1 MNNSSFFFSRFDP
14 ELFLFIGTIITPDK
28 YLGSIMSLCMERR
41 GIQKNAINIDND
53 RIMLQYELP
62 LCEIIVDFHDSLK
75 TLSSGYASFDYEDSG
90 YKSSSLVKV
99 TNRASITQ
107 TKLIF
112 IYSQLCILLNG
123 VAVDELS
130 SIVHISRAQT
140 IGKKMCLRLKEII
153 PRQLVQIAIQAEV
166 KGKILGRETLKAYRK
181 DVTAKLVNIIE

>member
-1 MNNSSFFFSRFDP
+1 
-14 ELFLFIGTIITPDK
+14 
-28 YLGSIMSLCMERR
+28 MERR